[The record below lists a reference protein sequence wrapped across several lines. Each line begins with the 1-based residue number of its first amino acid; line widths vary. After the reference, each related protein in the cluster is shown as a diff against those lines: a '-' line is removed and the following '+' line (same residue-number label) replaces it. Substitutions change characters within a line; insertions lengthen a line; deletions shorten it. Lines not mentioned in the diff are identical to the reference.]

1 MNTKKLAPILMVAII
16 ATTLAVMDTVSMLS
30 LATEAE
36 AGKHGHGHRHG
47 HHHGD
52 HHGGGNRD
60 GGHHGGGVH

>member
-1 MNTKKLAPILMVAII
+1 M
-16 ATTLAVMDTVSMLS
+16 TLAVMDTVSMLS

-60 GGHHGGGVH
+60 GHGGGDH